1 MISLLCTAADV
12 FQLQDSSARG
22 LCWNSPNAITLWENM
37 NKHIAFNQNQNP
49 NVIILWQLQIRSQ
62 VDNQILLKFP
72 D

>member
-1 MISLLCTAADV
+1 MISLVCTATDV

-22 LCWNSPNAITLWENM
+22 LCWTSPNTVTLWENM
-37 NKHIAFNQNQNP
+37 NRHIAFNQNENTD
-49 NVIILWQLQIRSQ
+49 VIILWQPQIRSQ